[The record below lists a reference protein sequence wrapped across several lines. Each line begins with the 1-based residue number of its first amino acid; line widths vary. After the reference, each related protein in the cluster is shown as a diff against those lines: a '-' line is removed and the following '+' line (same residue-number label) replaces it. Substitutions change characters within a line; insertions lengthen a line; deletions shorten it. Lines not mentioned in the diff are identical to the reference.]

1 MAEHAAEF
9 QLLEDFAQAF
19 DFCGDVVD
27 GALVVFF
34 DGHVEQVAGIGQA
47 AGQVVDGLDDQ
58 RQRGTLTAEVLGVF
72 RLVPDV
78 RVFEFA
84 VYFDETIMLV
94 IVVKDTPEWSGCA
107 RTGP

>member
-9 QLLEDFAQAF
+9 ELLENFAQAL
-19 DFCGDVVD
+19 DFSGDVVD
-27 GALVVFF
+27 GALIVLFYS
-34 DGHVEQVAGIGQA
+34 HVQQVARVGQA
-47 AGQVVDGLDDQ
+47 AGQVVDGFDDL
-58 RQRGTLTAEVLGVF
+58 RQGGALTAQALGVF

-94 IVVKDTPEWSGCA
+94 IVVKDTPE
-107 RTGP
+107 